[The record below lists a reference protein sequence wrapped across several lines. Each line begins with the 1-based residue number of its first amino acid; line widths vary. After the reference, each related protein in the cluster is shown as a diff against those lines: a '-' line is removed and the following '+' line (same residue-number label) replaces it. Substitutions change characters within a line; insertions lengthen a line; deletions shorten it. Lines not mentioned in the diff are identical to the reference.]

1 MFPVKSSLGICR
13 PQRLYYSVSQAY
25 EFALVSE
32 GLASLW
38 STLFPC
44 YLQFLTCKT
53 STASPVSQVFVHQF
67 LFSFMHSPS
76 LLFSF
81 HHLCSVISLNY
92 ICLYSPSIQKHP
104 SPLLFINHQ
113 SVCCSPLFFCS
124 SHHPSILYFC
134 PFVFFLLS
142 IVLTAYHQTTEDTVV
157 VPLVTTPVS
166 LGIYVASLF
175 QPSQV
180 TAALQLVLSAIADV
194 TLSSPFTLSLPLL

>member
-1 MFPVKSSLGICR
+1 M
-13 PQRLYYSVSQAY
+13 
-25 EFALVSE
+25 VSE

-134 PFVFFLLS
+134 PFVFSPLHCADSLS
-142 IVLTAYHQTTEDTVV
+142 SNNRGHCSCTSCDYTCLSRYICCLALSALSSDSSSSAG
-157 VPLVTTPVS
+157 PVS
-166 LGIYVASLF
+166 HRRCH
-175 QPSQV
+175 P
-180 TAALQLVLSAIADV
+180 
-194 TLSSPFTLSLPLL
+194 

>member
-1 MFPVKSSLGICR
+1 MNLHWFIHFSP
-13 PQRLYYSVSQAY
+13 LY
-25 EFALVSE
+25 FLV
-32 GLASLW
+32 
-38 STLFPC
+38 TYNFV
-44 YLQFLTCKT
+44 TCKT

-67 LFSFMHSPS
+67 LFSFVHSPS

-81 HHLCSVISLNY
+81 HHLCSFISLNY
-92 ICLYSPSIQKHP
+92 ISLYSPSIQKHP
-104 SPLLFINHQ
+104 SPLQFINHQ
-113 SVCCSPLFFCS
+113 SACCS

-157 VPLVTTPVS
+157 VPFVTTPVS
-166 LGIYVASLF
+166 FGIYVASLF

-194 TLSSPFTLSLPLL
+194 TLGSPFTLSPPLLWFPSHPAFTAGCLF